1 MQSKLRDNWKV
12 YPSRMKVRLR
22 KPPTTTKQA
31 DKREDGQQ
39 TNCLILTALRTIRK
53 IINLGSPFSRKA
65 GSAGFSVLCAVIIF
79 LSLACG
85 DAERTTNIVTA
96 PEDAAKKLPMGE
108 GLDLGALAPEFSLPD
123 GDGEFHS
130 LSEHRGQKLV
140 IVFYRTGT

>member
-1 MQSKLRDNWKV
+1 MQPKLRDNWKV
-12 YPSRMKVRLR
+12 YLSRMKIRLR
-22 KPPTTTKQA
+22 RQPATTEQA
-31 DKREDGQQ
+31 DKRGDKQQ
-39 TNCLILTALRTIRK
+39 TNCLILTALRTIKK
-53 IINLGSPFSRKA
+53 IVNLRSPVLGKA
-65 GSAGFSVLCAVIIF
+65 GSAGFSVLCAAIIF

-96 PEDAAKKLPMGE
+96 PEDAAKKLPAGE

-130 LSEHRGQKLV
+130 LSDYRGQKLV